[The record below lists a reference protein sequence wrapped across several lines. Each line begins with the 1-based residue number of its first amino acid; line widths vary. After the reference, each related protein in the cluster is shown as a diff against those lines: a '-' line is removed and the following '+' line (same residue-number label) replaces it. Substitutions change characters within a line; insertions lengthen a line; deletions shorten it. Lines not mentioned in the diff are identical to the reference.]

1 MATELAKAYVQ
12 ILPSARGLQGAL
24 QSELGGEMDTAGK
37 SAGGRLSGAIKKV
50 LAAAGIGKA
59 ISATL
64 NEGGALQQS
73 MGGIET
79 LFKDSAD
86 TVKAYAA
93 RAYETA
99 GLSANAYME
108 MVTGFSASLLQGM
121 GGDTAA
127 AAEIADIAM
136 QDMADNANKM
146 GTDMQSIQNAYQGFA
161 KNNYTMLDN
170 LKLGY
175 GGTQAEMQR
184 LLADAEKI
192 HLKTTGEATHYDINN
207 LADVY
212 QAIHE
217 IQVELDI
224 TGTTANEAA
233 TTLTGSTAAM
243 KAAFQN
249 LLGDLS
255 LGQDVGPSLQ
265 ALGQTVST
273 FLTGNLLPM
282 LGNILTGLPAVLSG
296 ALTQGLPQILSQAA
310 TFIGQFGAGML
321 AALPQ
326 LLQSAQALLLG
337 LSAEF
342 TANLPQFLQQGTDL
356 LIQLVQGISDA
367 LPQLVEMT
375 LTVLANMVDTLVAN
389 LPLILQN
396 GTRLLLELVQGI
408 RNALPKV
415 IAIAGKTI
423 VSMVKGLVDNLPQII
438 AAGFE
443 MIVSLISG
451 IGDAL
456 PDLISAAFGLVDDVW
471 GVITNT
477 DWLSLGKDIIRGLI
491 NGIGSMAG
499 ALWEAAKQAAKSALD
514 GIKSFLGIQ
523 SPSKVMRDQVGR
535 FIPEGIAVG
544 IAQHTGA
551 VSQAMRAL
559 ADETTGTLQ
568 TQVVADVTAKGS
580 ATLQGYAGTGA
591 DGVRNENVFHIH
603 IEGARYTDE
612 RTLAQA
618 ITQEMQFMLERR
630 SAVFGTA

>member
-1 MATELAKAYVQ
+1 M
-12 ILPSARGLQGAL
+12 
-24 QSELGGEMDTAGK
+24 
-37 SAGGRLSGAIKKV
+37 
-50 LAAAGIGKA
+50 
-59 ISATL
+59 
-64 NEGGALQQS
+64 
-73 MGGIET
+73 
-79 LFKDSAD
+79 
-86 TVKAYAA
+86 
-93 RAYETA
+93 
-99 GLSANAYME
+99 
-108 MVTGFSASLLQGM
+108 
-121 GGDTAA
+121 
-127 AAEIADIAM
+127 
-136 QDMADNANKM
+136 
-146 GTDMQSIQNAYQGFA
+146 
-161 KNNYTMLDN
+161 DN

-175 GGTQAEMQR
+175 GGTKTEMER

-217 IQVELDI
+217 IQGELDI

-249 LLGDLS
+249 LLGNLS

-296 ALTQGLPQILSQAA
+296 ALTQGLPQILLQAA

-337 LSAEF
+337 LSEDFTAHLPQFLQQGAELLHQLVQGISDALPQLLE
-342 TANLPQFLQQGTDL
+342 TASTVISNVVDTLAANLPQFLQQGTDL
-356 LIQLVQGISDA
+356 LIQLIQGISDA

-375 LTVLANMVDTLVAN
+375 LTILANMVDTLVAN

-491 NGIGSMAG
+491 DGIGAMAG
-499 ALWEAAKQAAKSALD
+499 ALWEAAKKAAKSALD
-514 GIKSFLGIQ
+514 GIKDFLGIA

-568 TQVVADVTAKGS
+568 TRVVADVTAKGS
-580 ATLQGYAGTGA
+580 ATLQGYAGAAA